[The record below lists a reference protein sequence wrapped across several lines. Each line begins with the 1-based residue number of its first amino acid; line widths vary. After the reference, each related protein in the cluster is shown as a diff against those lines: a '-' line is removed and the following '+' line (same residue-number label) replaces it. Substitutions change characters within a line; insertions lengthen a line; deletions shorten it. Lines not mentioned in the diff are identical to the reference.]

1 LTRAELVQVINLA
14 PASAVEVHLIV
25 EDCEERLNEQQV
37 EQLIAVVARHLK
49 AEGDAAANGGDA
61 MQE

>member
-1 LTRAELVQVINLA
+1 MNLA

-25 EDCEERLNEQQV
+25 EDCEEQLNEQQV
-37 EQLIAVVARHLK
+37 DDLIAVVLRRLK
-49 AEGDAAANGGDA
+49 PAAGDAAAAAGDA